1 MFDRNEYGD
10 SFTEI
15 SSSLL
20 CPLLLLQEQLSNSQ
34 LPLPSKV
41 KLIQQNT
48 HLIGRIRL
56 DSVQTYWKLGIGF

>member
-1 MFDRNEYGD
+1 MFDSNEYGD

-34 LPLPSKV
+34 LPSKV

-48 HLIGRIRL
+48 HLIVRIRL